1 MGMGNVIS
9 QLVPVLAMKDFKDM
23 IVQVIFI
30 DSIEIAIKI
39 TDYVSFTELTCP
51 SDCSNAGMC
60 NTTTGQCS
68 CDLGRHDLDCS
79 SKMISKFIK
88 ECTTVGPFTK

>member
-23 IVQVIFI
+23 IVLVVFI
-30 DSIEIAIKI
+30 DSIKIIIKI
-39 TDYVSFTELTCP
+39 IDYVFFTELKCP
-51 SDCSNAGMC
+51 GDCSNAGTC

-68 CDLGRHDLDCS
+68 CDLGRHGIDCS
-79 SKMISKFIK
+79 SKMNF
-88 ECTTVGPFTK
+88 EFL